1 MNNQEILV
9 YVIELEQP
17 FINWTGIWK
26 GFQTINNVAGY
37 YVENLEENLIKVD
50 IKNVTEVD
58 TNMPILDYVSYIY
71 KKDTLIKYGLNEE
84 ESKMFISLLDKM
96 IIPEEDLIAYNDEC
110 ESDFPFETG
119 MIFFESLISLKNS
132 GFN

>member
-1 MNNQEILV
+1 MENDEILV

-17 FINWTGIWK
+17 FINWTGVWK
-26 GFQTINNVAGY
+26 GFQTINNVSGY
-37 YVENLEENLIKVD
+37 YVENSDEDLIMVD
-50 IKNVTEVD
+50 AGNVTEVN
-58 TNMPILDYVSYIY
+58 TNIPILEYIPYIY
-71 KKDTLIKYGLNEE
+71 KKNTLIKYGLNEE

-119 MIFFESLISLKNS
+119 MIFFESLINLKYS